1 MWKLEKSEIFRTE
14 LDQPEEPASPG
25 GDVPKTEPE
34 KPKIETQKEVAELR
48 NYFSNFIKEPE
59 EPKPETK
66 TEDKTKGSILK
77 RLAAKFS

>member
-1 MWKLEKSEIFRTE
+1 MSSFFLQFNFQTE
-14 LDQPEEPASPG
+14 TDQPEEPSSP

-48 NYFSNFIKEPE
+48 NYFSGFMKETE
-59 EPKPETK
+59 EPKPEPK

-77 RLAAKFS
+77 RLAAKFR